1 MMMMIGL
8 RITSLMILAI
18 SLWTN
23 LLFAQKSIS
32 GRIIDASNGDPIPY
46 SNIWILGTNYG
57 TTSLENGNF
66 SLKTDTII
74 TNKVLKISSVGY
86 NDTLLKITELHKV
99 IKLNPKV
106 YELTDVKIYPNKKI
120 EFIVNDLRNTTLKG
134 AITNDTT
141 PRIIGMYFP
150 YKSNYYNYPYVKSI
164 LIYTSDEKHRKFNIR
179 IYGFDTISH
188 KPTKEL
194 IAKNILVKSNISL
207 LGKPK
212 YVEVNL
218 IDYSIKIP
226 ESGIFIGIE
235 WLILPENKFRIDY
248 TNLDSKKKFWR
259 THYGPHLGA
268 TIDSV
273 NFTWNYLKGKWSEP
287 REGRYLRN
295 NALVKRHFN
304 PAISIKLTN

>member
-1 MMMMIGL
+1 
-8 RITSLMILAI
+8 MILAI
-18 SLWTN
+18 PLWTN

-32 GRIIDASNGDPIPY
+32 GRIIDASNGAPIPY

-74 TNKVLKISSVGY
+74 TNKLLKISSVGY
-86 NDTLLKITELHKV
+86 NDTLLKITELQNV
-99 IKLNPKV
+99 IKLNPKI
-106 YELTDVKIYPNKKI
+106 YELSDVKIYPTKKI
-120 EFIVNDLRNTTLKG
+120 EFIINDLKNITLKG

-150 YKSNYYNYPYVKSI
+150 YKSSYYSYPYIKSI
-164 LIYTSDEKHRKFNIR
+164 LIYTRDNKHMKFNIR
-179 IYGFDTISH
+179 VYGFDTISH
-188 KPTKEL
+188 KPSKEL
-194 IAKNILVKSNISL
+194 MIKNLLVKSSISL
-207 LGKPK
+207 LGKPRF
-212 YVEVNL
+212 VEVNL

-248 TNLDSKKKFWR
+248 TNIDSKKKFWR
-259 THYGPHLGA
+259 THYGPDLGA

-273 NFTWNYLKGKWSEP
+273 NYTWKYLKGNWSEP
-287 REGRYLRN
+287 GFSKYRFK
-295 NALVKRHFN
+295 NALVKEYFN
-304 PAISIKLTN
+304 PAISVKLTN